1 MNMELFSIKLH
12 AFINLPEN
20 TIDLWIDNTLFDEND
35 EIQHF
40 KLKKQI
46 TAEKLEKLTQKFH
59 FEIDVKPTFISVFFY
74 KHISH
79 Y

>member
-1 MNMELFSIKLH
+1 MELFSIKLH
-12 AFINLPEN
+12 AFINFPEN
-20 TIDLWIDNTLFDEND
+20 TIELWIDNTLFDEND

-46 TAEKLEKLTQKFH
+46 TPEKLEKLTQKFH
-59 FEIDVKPTFISVFFY
+59 FEVDAKPTFVSVFFY